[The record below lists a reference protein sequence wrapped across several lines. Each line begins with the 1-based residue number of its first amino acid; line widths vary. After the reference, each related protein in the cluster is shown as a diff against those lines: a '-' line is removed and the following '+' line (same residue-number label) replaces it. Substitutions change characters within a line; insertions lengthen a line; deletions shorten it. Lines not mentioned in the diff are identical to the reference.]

1 MQLWARICPAELESK
16 FFNKF
21 FFPFYSVRE
30 TETQRD
36 TERETEI
43 ERGHLEHIPQRR
55 LTTPRTKT
63 LLRVDYSLSSHSPS
77 YQTGVPF
84 PAAHASCPCAT
95 TSRRTKRLA
104 DPKTDLDCKRKSRN
118 QKKKTP
124 PPTNNFSKSWRIQI
138 QLKRS
143 DLSLMHCRWYTT
155 SVTQWQLGTKNNWR
169 KIDWSIDS
177 VLYLLSLMQ
186 LWRILASTP
195 MIKHVL

>member
-1 MQLWARICPAELESK
+1 LLAAVQLWARICPAEVENK

-30 TETQRD
+30 R
-36 TERETEI
+36 EREREI

-95 TSRRTKRLA
+95 TSQRTKRLA

-118 QKKKTP
+118 QKKKTHH
-124 PPTNNFSKSWRIQI
+124 PPTISQIPGESKYSSGALISLSCTADDTQ
-138 QLKRS
+138 QVSRS
-143 DLSLMHCRWYTT
+143 GS
-155 SVTQWQLGTKNNWR
+155 
-169 KIDWSIDS
+169 
-177 VLYLLSLMQ
+177 
-186 LWRILASTP
+186 
-195 MIKHVL
+195 